1 MLNLSLFSVNY
12 RILIGI
18 MKILIIPT
26 GIIITIHI
34 IVAHVQKSKREEIN
48 MFVIRIPI
56 YNIIKKNPSSIIFHG
71 GEYVYLSWPSFLKR
85 FP

>member
-18 MKILIIPT
+18 IKILIIPT

-56 YNIIKKNPSSIIFHG
+56 YNIIKKTQVQLFSTGVSTCPGPPF
-71 GEYVYLSWPSFLKR
+71 
-85 FP
+85 